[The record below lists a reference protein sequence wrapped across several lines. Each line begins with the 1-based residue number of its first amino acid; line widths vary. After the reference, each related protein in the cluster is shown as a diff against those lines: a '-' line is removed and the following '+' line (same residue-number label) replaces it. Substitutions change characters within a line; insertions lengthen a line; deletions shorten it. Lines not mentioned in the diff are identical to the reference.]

1 MRAFVKFAVIPSL
14 AAVSVL
20 SIPVNAAA
28 QTATPA
34 ATVAKVD
41 TDTWRQKYEA
51 DLRTEYGWLSVAGL
65 EFLPPGV
72 HTIGSLASSDIALP
86 AGHAPLEV
94 GRLVVT
100 ARGTTLHL
108 KPGVTALVNGQPAP
122 LKVALHKT
130 RRNGPGQ
137 APTPADRIRVGRVEF
152 HLHESGD
159 RLALRVRDP
168 ESPLRVGFQ
177 GTRWFAPTEAAHVT
191 ATLRRFDAPR
201 NVAVTNI
208 LGDTEPYTAPGVLE
222 FTYGGTPLKA
232 LAFTASRGR
241 LQLIFRDAT
250 VGRQTYG
257 TRFLYAEPR
266 PDGTYDL
273 DFNRAYNPPC
283 AYNPYTT
290 CPTPPAE
297 NVFRVAI
304 AAGEKL
310 YHAPVATTA
319 SR

>member
-1 MRAFVKFAVIPSL
+1 MRSPVRLALVSSLAVVGAFVLP
-14 AAVSVL
+14 L
-20 SIPVNAAA
+20 SAAA
-28 QTATPA
+28 QAPV
-34 ATVAKVD
+34 TVTDVARVD
-41 TDTWRQKYEA
+41 TDTWRQKYESE
-51 DLRTEYGWLSVAGL
+51 LRTEYGWLSVAGL
-65 EFLPPGV
+65 EFLPQGV
-72 HTIGSLASSDIALP
+72 HTLGSLASSDVTLP

-94 GRLVVT
+94 GRLAVT
-100 ARGTTLHL
+100 AAGTTLLL
-108 KPGVTALVNGQPAP
+108 KPGVQALVNGQPATGRI
-122 LKVALHKT
+122 AL
-130 RRNGPGQ
+130 RRAGKNSDGTPR
-137 APTPADRIRVGRVEF
+137 PADRVRVGQVEF
-152 HLHESGD
+152 HLHASGD

-168 ESPLRVGFQ
+168 QSPIRTGFQ
-177 GTRWFAPTEAAHVT
+177 GTRWFVPTAAARVT

-201 NVAVTNI
+201 TVAVTNI

-266 PDGTYDL
+266 PDGSFDL

-297 NVFRVAI
+297 NVFKVAI
-304 AAGEKL
+304 TAGEKL